1 MLGSLG
7 MIARKVRVII
17 NPRAGSGKAERR
29 IEDIERAFRRYRLS
43 HELVRTLGPNDATR
57 LVTEAVED
65 GIDVVAIVGGDGT
78 LNEASR
84 AFIDDAGRPLQGTLP
99 DLALIPAGT
108 GGDLRKTF
116 DLSESIDEAV
126 RRIAQ
131 PTRRPLDLGLL
142 RLQKRDGS
150 TSFHTFLNIASFGI
164 SGITD
169 RLVNEAPK
177 WMGGKIAF
185 FLGALRASFAYRNA
199 PVRVKV
205 DGKTLVEGRIFVV
218 ALANGRYFGG
228 GMKIAPHAD
237 PSDGKLEVV
246 VLGDINRVEAVG
258 LAPRIYRGTHLS
270 MAKVR
275 VASGATIEA
284 EPLDGDDVWL
294 DVDGETPGRLPLSAT
309 VLPSALHLRV

>member
-29 IEDIERAFRRYRLS
+29 IADIERALRRYRLS

-57 LVTEAVED
+57 LVTEAIED

-84 AFIDDAGRPLQGTLP
+84 AFVDDAGRPLERELP

-131 PTRRPLDLGLL
+131 PTRRPLDLGVL
-142 RLQKRDGS
+142 RLQNHDG
-150 TSFHTFLNIASFGI
+150 TSSVHTFLNIASFGI

-185 FLGALRASFAYRNA
+185 FLGALRASLSYRNA

>member
-29 IEDIERAFRRYRLS
+29 IADIERALRRYRLS

-57 LVTEAVED
+57 LVTEAIED

-84 AFIDDAGRPLQGTLP
+84 AFVDDAGRPLERELP

-131 PTRRPLDLGLL
+131 PTRRPLDLGVL
-142 RLQKRDGS
+142 RLQNHDG
-150 TSFHTFLNIASFGI
+150 TSSVHTFLNIASFGI

-185 FLGALRASFAYRNA
+185 FLGALRASLSYRNA

-270 MAKVR
+270 MAKAR